1 MRSITAV
8 TMGMIVFVAASIN
21 AQQTSSTTT
30 PLHARYV
37 SMGSSYAAGPGV
49 PDAADTDVR
58 CARSTNNYA
67 HQFAHKR
74 GLTLVDVSCSGAKT
88 ADILA
93 ASEKAAAQIDAIT
106 ADTRLVT
113 VTIGGNDV
121 GFVTLLGSASCRQLQ
136 VGRKVPGGKCPAPPK
151 VNDDTWRNLSM
162 SMKRIADEVRVR
174 APEAKLVFVNYPLV
188 LPQTGQCSATPMT
201 AEEAGSARAVAERL
215 VAVTAAAARSN
226 NAILVQ
232 ASTLS
237 IGHDACSVSPWIN
250 GFPLPGQ
257 RPFVPYHPNFAGMS
271 AVAEALDKAVR

>member
-1 MRSITAV
+1 MRSITAAA
-8 TMGMIVFVAASIN
+8 MGMIVFATASTN

-30 PLHARYV
+30 PPQARYV

-67 HQFAHKR
+67 HQFARKR
-74 GLTLVDVSCSGAKT
+74 GLTLVDVSCSGAT
-88 ADILA
+88 TNDILA
-93 ASEKAAAQIDAIT
+93 ASENAAAQIDAVT
-106 ADTRLVT
+106 ADTKLVT

-136 VGRKVPGGKCPAPPK
+136 GGKKVLGGKCPAPPEI
-151 VNDDTWRNLSM
+151 NEDTWRNLSI
-162 SMKRIADEVRVR
+162 SMKRIADEVRAR
-174 APEAKLVFVNYPLV
+174 APEAKLVFVDYPLV
-188 LPQTGQCSATPMT
+188 LPQTGRCSATPMT
-201 AEEAGSARAVAERL
+201 SEEAGSVRAVAERL
-215 VAVTAAAARSN
+215 VAVTAAAARFN

-237 IGHDACSVSPWIN
+237 IGHDACSLSPWIN

-257 RPFVPYHPNFAGMS
+257 RPFVPYHPNVAGMS